1 MATVIKLKRGTSTP
15 STSDITSGEVAV
27 DTSAKKLYIN
37 DSGTVKE
44 IGGASAIA
52 ISDISDTD
60 ISSETLNDLL
70 VYDGTN
76 YVNKGKHEIVP
87 NVPFTK
93 EDGTAQFLNMV
104 QNRDMTTIMGF
115 LNDRVAQKYHI
126 PFTKADGTSQ
136 TTLIID
142 G

>member
-1 MATVIKLKRGTSTP
+1 M
-15 STSDITSGEVAV
+15 AV

-44 IGGASAIA
+44 IGASTLEVTNLN
-52 ISDISDTD
+52 DTD

-93 EDGTAQFLNMV
+93 
-104 QNRDMTTIMGF
+104 
-115 LNDRVAQKYHI
+115 
-126 PFTKADGTSQ
+126 ADGTEVFKYGSK
-136 TTLIID
+136 
-142 G
+142 